1 MTRGNMSARRDIHHI
16 PSRMGRLRQRH
27 WAMEQYGDMFFRYFF
42 KLQGDQTL
50 IKGGW
55 SQPMEAIGLRLS
67 PGIISEKELCELF
80 CWRPES
86 EYSTGPVIYLVGHG
100 LQVANV
106 PGDIGAFREVLPDN
120 SVGILIRSPLPRRV
134 RVGGIHR
141 DIGCDG
147 EGGVLGHLG
156 ALVPGDRSAQVRGH
170 VPDGLDDALADRFG
184 VAAVRQRNRDKVPA
198 LALHQGSHRGFPRL
212 ADHEV
217 TFPVA
222 RYFTALGLLRAL
234 RYRDHPD
241 DPGTLG
247 AGPAPR
253 LAARPAAAQR
263 DVHRRQLAL
272 R

>member
-1 MTRGNMSARRDIHHI
+1 MSRDFEPRRWKLWRGAGLAAEKRPCPAGEVARQVGLVSTDG
-16 PSRMGRLRQRH
+16 SN
-27 WAMEQYGDMFFRYFF
+27 WAEV
-42 KLQGDQTL
+42 
-50 IKGGW
+50 I
-55 SQPMEAIGLRLS
+55 
-67 PGIISEKELCELF
+67 PGIISEKELCEHF

-134 RVGGIHR
+134 RVGEIHR
-141 DIGCDG
+141 DIGCEG

-222 RYFTALGLLRAL
+222 RYFTALGLLGAL

-247 AGPAPR
+247 P
-253 LAARPAAAQR
+253 
-263 DVHRRQLAL
+263 
-272 R
+272 